1 MLKIV
6 TFADDAHLFCSDNDV
21 NIIKNSRKGIGN
33 DKKRFDID
41 KLSLNENKTKFMVFG
56 GGRINC
62 EIKLNLDGIENE
74 SL

>member
-1 MLKIV
+1 MK
-6 TFADDAHLFCSDNDV
+6 
-21 NIIKNSRKGIGN
+21 IIKNSRKGKMIMI
-33 DKKRFDID
+33 KKRLDVN
-41 KLSLNENKTKFMVFG
+41 KLSLNEKKTKFMVFG